1 MNEVLKLSKKE
12 RQDRI
17 LAELRVSATI
27 RISDLA
33 AALGVSYETIRRDL
47 EEMGQSGLIN
57 RTYGGAVARP
67 FGFEPAWNERF
78 NSMTAERERIAALA
92 VGLVEAREVLMID
105 AGSTTLHFARRL
117 SAELRDLTVITNSFG
132 IASALSTNPSI
143 AVVVCPGRYDARE
156 GSVFGSDSESFLHR
170 FNANI
175 AVIGCSGL
183 TANGPNDVNPQ
194 GAAVKR
200 AMLAR
205 AEANMLLC
213 DHSKFDLLTLENVC
227 PLDSIKLIVA
237 DRAPAGE
244 LAKAIKRAGVPVE
257 LATPMPRD
265 GGKITRRLAAQRD
278 S

>member
-1 MNEVLKLSKKE
+1 MMRRMNEVLKLSKKE

-117 SAELRDLTVITNSFG
+117 AAEGKDLTVITNCFAVAMALG
-132 IASALSTNPSI
+132 GNPTIKVIA
-143 AVVVCPGRYDARE
+143 CPGHYDAHE
-156 GSVFGSDSESFLHR
+156 GSVGGADTLDFLAR
-170 FNANI
+170 FNANRCI
-175 AVIGCSGL
+175 IGASGL
-183 TANGPNDVNPQ
+183 TAEGPNDADS
-194 GAAVKR
+194 GAAAVKR
-200 AMLAR
+200 LMLQR
-205 AEANMLLC
+205 CQERILVL
-213 DHSKFDLLTLENVC
+213 DHSKFGSPNLERVC
-227 PLDSIKLIVA
+227 SLGEINRLVTDQP
-237 DRAPAGE
+237 PHGE
-244 LAKAIKRAGVPVE
+244 LAEA
-257 LATPMPRD
+257 LAEAEVQVM
-265 GGKITRRLAAQRD
+265 